1 MNGNLVDDGGPIG
14 LTRGETL
21 VRGGADRRW
30 PVLWREVCEW
40 TCWCRF
46 ALDGTIGRAK
56 FRATDATRLARVP
69 LPERQVQFPSHRR
82 VITTACWALAIAS
95 SALADDERS
104 ETPITSIPTEIG
116 VNADAR
122 AMYLEQNAFGH
133 PPADQSIEPIASETA
148 TVSNAKVAGEVRGA
162 EPGATASDTGV
173 TVSVTE
179 AQEPV
184 AVEGDQMETV
194 AEGAGKVRVAEPA
207 ASVSDTDVMVP
218 AFKVQEPVAVEDD
231 EKETE
236 AEADDEVRADEPAT
250 GASDTDVMVPAFEA
264 QEPVAV
270 EADEKGTEA
279 EAGDGVRV
287 DEQAAGASETG
298 VMNPAFEAQ
307 EPIAVEAD
315 QKETDV
321 KAADDE
327 VRDAAPDK
335 AVADTDVVVPASDAQ
350 EPVAV
355 EAEETES
362 QADAYSEVPTDA
374 VLRARVGES
383 ASSSHASTSTTAQ
396 NVLRMPRTREPIRPI
411 EELDVDPEKV
421 TLGRALFHDPRLS
434 KDSTTA
440 CVSCHDLANGG
451 DDGLRVSVGIGGQ
464 AGTINAPTVFNVGLN
479 FKQFW
484 DGRADTLEEQID
496 GPVQSAI
503 ELGSLWPEI
512 IAKLHA
518 HESYPARFS
527 ALYPDG
533 ISRKNVKN
541 ALAEFMKSLTTPNSR
556 FDQWLRGDDDALT
569 ALEERGY
576 TLFKLYGC
584 VSCHQGA
591 NVGGNMFQVFG
602 VLNNYFQKRGN
613 VTDADLGRYNV
624 TGDPLDRH
632 AFKVPSLRV
641 VALTAPYLHD
651 GSAATL
657 REAVDAMFEFQL
669 GRSAPG
675 SDKEAIVAFIKT
687 LPGDN
692 KELFP

>member
-1 MNGNLVDDGGPIG
+1 M
-14 LTRGETL
+14 
-21 VRGGADRRW
+21 
-30 PVLWREVCEW
+30 
-40 TCWCRF
+40 
-46 ALDGTIGRAK
+46 
-56 FRATDATRLARVP
+56 
-69 LPERQVQFPSHRR
+69 
-82 VITTACWALAIAS
+82 
-95 SALADDERS
+95 
-104 ETPITSIPTEIG
+104 
-116 VNADAR
+116 
-122 AMYLEQNAFGH
+122 
-133 PPADQSIEPIASETA
+133 
-148 TVSNAKVAGEVRGA
+148 
-162 EPGATASDTGV
+162 
-173 TVSVTE
+173 
-179 AQEPV
+179 
-184 AVEGDQMETV
+184 
-194 AEGAGKVRVAEPA
+194 
-207 ASVSDTDVMVP
+207 
-218 AFKVQEPVAVEDD
+218 
-231 EKETE
+231 
-236 AEADDEVRADEPAT
+236 
-250 GASDTDVMVPAFEA
+250 
-264 QEPVAV
+264 

-287 DEQAAGASETG
+287 DERAAGASETG

-307 EPIAVEAD
+307 EPV
-315 QKETDV
+315 
-321 KAADDE
+321 
-327 VRDAAPDK
+327 
-335 AVADTDVVVPASDAQ
+335 S
-350 EPVAV
+350 V

-374 VLRARVGES
+374 VRQARVGES
-383 ASSSHASTSTTAQ
+383 VSSSQASTSTTAQ

-421 TLGRALFHDPRLS
+421 ALGRALFHDPRLS

-533 ISRKNVKN
+533 IRRKNVKN

-602 VLNNYFQKRGN
+602 VLNNYFQKRGQRHRRRPRALQRYRRS
-613 VTDADLGRYNV
+613 VGPPRLQGSEPACCRTHRALSARRQRRDTARGGRRHV
-624 TGDPLDRH
+624 RIPVGAVSPRFRQGGDCRVHQDVAGRQQGALSLIVGSDTYQLVVSACPRRMQRFVPHILSNPMRRPGTRPSVELKRHNHVMHRIGRH
-632 AFKVPSLRV
+632 AARRV
-641 VALTAPYLHD
+641 RARLSERTRA
-651 GSAATL
+651 SS
-657 REAVDAMFEFQL
+657 Q
-669 GRSAPG
+669 
-675 SDKEAIVAFIKT
+675 
-687 LPGDN
+687 
-692 KELFP
+692 